1 MPILSYIV
9 YRVILWKISFSS
21 FDKSRDRLFV
31 SLFEVLHSE
40 CILTVIEK
48 LCIIVKRKARKDAN
62 TNELYLLE
70 ALQRYESNM
79 LELLLSS
86 DNEKIGFIAK

>member
-48 LCIIVKRKARKDAN
+48 TLYNCEEEVKKGCQ
-62 TNELYLLE
+62 Y
-70 ALQRYESNM
+70 Q
-79 LELLLSS
+79 
-86 DNEKIGFIAK
+86 